1 LRIYLD
7 VCCLNR
13 PFDDQTQDRLRFE
26 SEAILMILHRCEIGK
41 WELVT
46 SEAIDA
52 EISKI
57 PNEERREKVAI
68 LVSLSKRV
76 VLVDEEIEKRAL
88 FLRKKGF
95 KPFDAL
101 HIACAEKGKADVFL
115 TTDDK
120 VLRQA
125 RRNKGILKVKM
136 DNPTAWLAE
145 VIKDE

>member
-26 SEAILMILHRCEIGK
+26 SEAVLTILHRCEIGK
-41 WELVT
+41 WELVI
-46 SEAIDA
+46 SEATDL
-52 EISKI
+52 EVSKI
-57 PNEERREKVAI
+57 PKDDRRRKVTI
-68 LVSLSKRV
+68 LVSLSKHK
-76 VLVDEEIEKRAL
+76 VLIDKEVERRAL
-88 FLRKKGF
+88 FLKKKGF

-101 HIACAEKGKADVFL
+101 HLACAEKGKADVLL

-120 VLRQA
+120 LLGKAKQ
-125 RRNKGILKVKM
+125 GIKMFKVRI
-136 DNPTAWLAE
+136 DNPAEWLAE

>member
-1 LRIYLD
+1 VKIYLD

-26 SEAILMILHRCEIGK
+26 SEAILTILHRCEIGK
-41 WELVT
+41 WKLVT
-46 SEAIDA
+46 SEVTEI

-57 PNEERREKVAI
+57 PEDDRRKKVAI
-68 LVSLSKRV
+68 LVSLSLYK
-76 VLVDEEIEKRAL
+76 VLIDEDVERRAL

-101 HIACAEKGKADVFL
+101 HLACAEKGKVDVLL

-120 VLRQA
+120 FLRKAQRLVKVLRV
-125 RRNKGILKVKM
+125 KV
-136 DNPTAWLAE
+136 DNPITWLTE
-145 VIKDE
+145 VIKYE